1 LLIWICDAKPLS
13 FSNLGN
19 CGQRLSSW
27 KVKLGSVGLDKVKLV
42 KPYPKKQPSF
52 LPLVMLTL
60 ETVGK
65 SAERKVPLIG
75 WKTYKLG

>member
-27 KVKLGSVGLDKVKLV
+27 KVKLGFVGLDNVKLV

-65 SAERKVPLIG
+65 SADGKVPLIG